1 MLALRLAGFGVLG
14 ALGSPP
20 SVEIA
25 PGVFMPF
32 VNHGSGNQTF
42 WVELGGRGMDTAWCY
57 DTDNQASIGSAVR
70 ALPHVGRSELFI
82 TSKIPCCPSDYYSY
96 GTQECAR
103 AGVDLNSTEKEIEA
117 NLKQIGVEYVDLL
130 LMHWPCSKIEDTV
143 AVYQAMELALG
154 KGQTR
159 AIGVS
164 NFNASALEALK
175 QKTTIKP
182 AVTQNQY
189 SIGNH
194 FNSYA
199 GNDDE
204 TLEFCKKEGIT
215 VCAWAPLGHDS
226 GTGSNIFNNSVVL
239 AVAEKHAKSVAQVA
253 LRWNTQRGVV
263 PVTGGDNPEHL
274 MEDLDIF
281 SFKLSDDEMSA
292 LAAIGR
298 KT

>member
-1 MLALRLAGFGVLG
+1 
-14 ALGSPP
+14 
-20 SVEIA
+20 
-25 PGVFMPF
+25 
-32 VNHGSGNQTF
+32 
-42 WVELGGRGMDTAWCY
+42 MDTAWCY

-204 TLEFCKKEGIT
+204 TLEFQEGRDHS
-215 VCAWAPLGHDS
+215 VRLGAARARQRYRQQHLQQQRCSCRRREAREECRAGRPPLEHAAWSRACDGRRQSRAFDGGPGYLQ
-226 GTGSNIFNNSVVL
+226 L
-239 AVAEKHAKSVAQVA
+239 QA
-253 LRWNTQRGVV
+253 LRRRDVGPCSDRQKDMMFGC
-263 PVTGGDNPEHL
+263 
-274 MEDLDIF
+274 
-281 SFKLSDDEMSA
+281 LSTENDHMRS
-292 LAAIGR
+292 
-298 KT
+298 